1 MDDNG
6 IWGVLILEE
15 TVKFFP
21 TVYQIVL
28 VFNVLCDMLSLE
40 LDGLK
45 LTEIFLPLS
54 LQC

>member
-1 MDDNG
+1 MYDNG

-28 VFNVLCDMLSLE
+28 VFNVLCIFFISCIHISLVG
-40 LDGLK
+40 GL
-45 LTEIFLPLS
+45 
-54 LQC
+54 